1 MHPRCRTRCRGA
13 RAAAGGME
21 PASSAQRRAARL
33 EARAARAQHSES
45 RDKLGSGYRIS
56 PYRVECPTTIEPHP
70 LFSFQ
75 GREPCPICL
84 DDLCL
89 APAVA
94 LPCSGKHAFHV
105 KCLKEV
111 VTRNPNPTCPTCR
124 SPFIPTLLY
133 ATDGAARKGWQLA
146 SPSKQAVPTWVPAS
160 PADPESSGVEE
171 RLAAEY
177 RAARS
182 ESPPLENEAPLLR
195 ALADADRFGGRVVG
209 EEVEA
214 AARENMSVC
223 AGSFLV

>member
-1 MHPRCRTRCRGA
+1 MV
-13 RAAAGGME
+13 
-21 PASSAQRRAARL
+21 PASNAQRLAARL
-33 EARAARAQHSES
+33 DARAARM
-45 RDKLGSGYRIS
+45 G
-56 PYRVECPTTIEPHP
+56 YRVECPTTIEPHP

-89 APAVA
+89 ALAVA

-146 SPSKQAVPTWVPAS
+146 SPSKQAVPTWVPLSPRDAS
-160 PADPESSGVEE
+160 PESGVE

-177 RAARS
+177 RAARP
-182 ESPPLENEAPLLR
+182 ESPPLGEAEAPLLR

>member
-1 MHPRCRTRCRGA
+1 MV
-13 RAAAGGME
+13 
-21 PASSAQRRAARL
+21 PASSAQRSAARL
-33 EARAARAQHSES
+33 EAREARAEQWDSM
-45 RDKLGSGYRIS
+45 GSGY
-56 PYRVECPTTIEPHP
+56 YKVECPTTIEPHP

-84 DDLCL
+84 DDLSL

-94 LPCSGKHAFHV
+94 LPCSARHAFHV
-105 KCLKEV
+105 RCLKEV
-111 VTRNPNPTCPTCR
+111 VTRAPNPTCPNCR
-124 SPFIPTLLY
+124 SPFVPTLLY
-133 ATDGAARKGWQLA
+133 ATDGAARRGWHLA

-160 PADPESSGVEE
+160 RDASPESDVD

-177 RAARS
+177 RAARP
-182 ESPPLENEAPLLR
+182 ESPPLDPLDLAASPLLR

>member
-1 MHPRCRTRCRGA
+1 
-13 RAAAGGME
+13 ME

-84 DDLCL
+84 DDLSL

-94 LPCSGKHAFHV
+94 LPCSARHAFHV

-111 VTRNPNPTCPTCR
+111 VTRSPDPTCPNCR

-146 SPSKQAVPTWVPAS
+146 SPSKQAVPTWVPVSSRDAS
-160 PADPESSGVEE
+160 PESGVE

-177 RAARS
+177 RAARP
-182 ESPPLENEAPLLR
+182 ESPPLDPLDFAASPLLR

>member
-1 MHPRCRTRCRGA
+1 MV
-13 RAAAGGME
+13 
-21 PASSAQRRAARL
+21 PASSAQRSAARL
-33 EARAARAQHSES
+33 EAREARAEQWDSM
-45 RDKLGSGYRIS
+45 GSGY
-56 PYRVECPTTIEPHP
+56 YKVECPTTIEPHP
-70 LFSFQ
+70 IFSFQ

-84 DDLCL
+84 DDLAL

-105 KCLKEV
+105 RCLKEV
-111 VTRNPNPTCPTCR
+111 VLRNPNPTCPTCR
-124 SPFIPTLLY
+124 AEFIPTLLY
-133 ATDGAARKGWQLA
+133 ATDNAARRGWQLA

-160 PADPESSGVEE
+160 RDASPESDEE

-177 RAARS
+177 RAARP

-214 AARENMSVC
+214 AARENISVC

>member
-1 MHPRCRTRCRGA
+1 MV
-13 RAAAGGME
+13 
-21 PASSAQRRAARL
+21 PASSAQRSAARL
-33 EARAARAQHSES
+33 EAREARAEQWDSM
-45 RDKLGSGYRIS
+45 GSGY
-56 PYRVECPTTIEPHP
+56 YKVECPTTIEPHP

-84 DDLCL
+84 DDLSL

-94 LPCSGKHAFHV
+94 LPCSARHAFHV

-111 VTRNPNPTCPTCR
+111 VTRAPNPTCPNCR
-124 SPFIPTLLY
+124 SPFVPTLLY

>member
-1 MHPRCRTRCRGA
+1 MV
-13 RAAAGGME
+13 
-21 PASSAQRRAARL
+21 PASTAQRRAAVL
-33 EARAARAQHSES
+33 EARAARM
-45 RDKLGSGYRIS
+45 G
-56 PYRVECPTTIEPHP
+56 YRVECPTTIEPHP
-70 LFSFQ
+70 IFSLQ

-84 DDLCL
+84 DDLAL

-111 VTRNPNPTCPTCR
+111 VMRNPNPTCPTCR
-124 SPFIPTLLY
+124 AEFIPTLLY
-133 ATDGAARKGWQLA
+133 ATDNAARRGWQLA
-146 SPSKQAVPTWVPAS
+146 SPSKQAVPTWVPLTPRDAS
-160 PADPESSGVEE
+160 PESGVE

-177 RAARS
+177 RAARP
-182 ESPPLENEAPLLR
+182 ESPPLGPLDFAASPLLR

-214 AARENMSVC
+214 AARENISVC

>member
-1 MHPRCRTRCRGA
+1 
-13 RAAAGGME
+13 ME
-21 PASSAQRRAARL
+21 PASSAQRRTARL
-33 EARAARAQHSES
+33 DARAARAEQWGS
-45 RDKLGSGYRIS
+45 LASGY
-56 PYRVECPTTIEPHP
+56 YKVECPTTIEPHP

-94 LPCSGKHAFHV
+94 LPCSARHAFHV

-111 VTRNPNPTCPTCR
+111 VTRVPNPTCPNCR
-124 SPFIPTLLY
+124 SPFVPTLLY

-160 PADPESSGVEE
+160 PRDASPESGVE

-177 RAARS
+177 RAARP

-195 ALADADRFGGRVVG
+195 ALAEADRFGGRVVG
-209 EEVEA
+209 EEFEA

>member
-1 MHPRCRTRCRGA
+1 MV
-13 RAAAGGME
+13 
-21 PASSAQRRAARL
+21 PASSAQRSAARL
-33 EARAARAQHSES
+33 EAREARAEQWDSM
-45 RDKLGSGYRIS
+45 GSGY
-56 PYRVECPTTIEPHP
+56 YKVECPTTIEPHP

-146 SPSKQAVPTWVPAS
+146 SPSKQAVPTWVPLSPREAS
-160 PADPESSGVEE
+160 PESGVE

-177 RAARS
+177 RAARP

>member
-1 MHPRCRTRCRGA
+1 M
-13 RAAAGGME
+13 
-21 PASSAQRRAARL
+21 PASRAQRREARL
-33 EARAARAQHSES
+33 EARAARAEQWGS
-45 RDKLGSGYRIS
+45 LGSGY
-56 PYRVECPTTIEPHP
+56 YKVECPTTIEPHP

-84 DDLCL
+84 DDLSL

-105 KCLKEV
+105 RCLKEV
-111 VTRNPNPTCPTCR
+111 VLRNPNPTCPTCR
-124 SPFIPTLLY
+124 SPFVPTLLY

-160 PADPESSGVEE
+160 RDASPESGVE

-177 RAARS
+177 RAARP
-182 ESPPLENEAPLLR
+182 ESPPLGPLDLAASPLLR

>member
-1 MHPRCRTRCRGA
+1 
-13 RAAAGGME
+13 ME
-21 PASSAQRRAARL
+21 PASSAQRLAARL
-33 EARAARAQHSES
+33 DARAARM
-45 RDKLGSGYRIS
+45 G
-56 PYRVECPTTIEPHP
+56 YRVECPTTIEPHP
-70 LFSFQ
+70 LFSLQ

-84 DDLCL
+84 DDLSL

-111 VTRNPNPTCPTCR
+111 VTRAPNPTCPNCR

-146 SPSKQAVPTWVPAS
+146 SPSKQAVPTWVPAT
-160 PADPESSGVEE
+160 PADPETSGVD

-177 RAARS
+177 RAARP
-182 ESPPLENEAPLLR
+182 ESPPLDALDLAASPLLR

-214 AARENMSVC
+214 ATRENMSVC

>member
-1 MHPRCRTRCRGA
+1 
-13 RAAAGGME
+13 ME
-21 PASSAQRRAARL
+21 PASSAQRRTARL
-33 EARAARAQHSES
+33 DARAARAEQ
-45 RDKLGSGYRIS
+45 RGGLGSGYRVA

-70 LFSFQ
+70 LFSLQ

-84 DDLCL
+84 DDLSL

-111 VTRNPNPTCPTCR
+111 VTRSPDPTCPNCR
-124 SPFIPTLLY
+124 SPFVPTLLY
-133 ATDGAARKGWQLA
+133 ATDGAARHGWQLA
-146 SPSKQAVPTWVPAS
+146 SPSKQAVPTWVPA
-160 PADPESSGVEE
+160 PTGNPESGVEE

-177 RAARS
+177 RAARP
-182 ESPPLENEAPLLR
+182 ESPPLDPLDLAASPLLR

>member
-1 MHPRCRTRCRGA
+1 MV
-13 RAAAGGME
+13 
-21 PASSAQRRAARL
+21 PASTAQRRAAVL
-33 EARAARAQHSES
+33 EARAARM
-45 RDKLGSGYRIS
+45 G
-56 PYRVECPTTIEPHP
+56 YRVECPTTIEPHP
-70 LFSFQ
+70 IFSLQ

-84 DDLCL
+84 DDLAL

-94 LPCSGKHAFHV
+94 LPCGGGKHAFHV

-111 VTRNPNPTCPTCR
+111 VVRNPNPTCPTCR
-124 SPFIPTLLY
+124 SPFIPSLLY

-146 SPSKQAVPTWVPAS
+146 SPSKQAVPTWVPVSSRDAS
-160 PADPESSGVEE
+160 PESGVE

-177 RAARS
+177 RAARP
-182 ESPPLENEAPLLR
+182 ESPPLGEAEAPLLR

-209 EEVEA
+209 EEFEA

>member
-1 MHPRCRTRCRGA
+1 MV
-13 RAAAGGME
+13 
-21 PASSAQRRAARL
+21 PASNAQRLAARL
-33 EARAARAQHSES
+33 DARAARM
-45 RDKLGSGYRIS
+45 G
-56 PYRVECPTTIEPHP
+56 YRVECPTTIEPHP

-94 LPCSGKHAFHV
+94 LPCSARHAFHV

-111 VTRNPNPTCPTCR
+111 VTRAPNPTCPNCR
-124 SPFIPTLLY
+124 SPFVPTLLY

-146 SPSKQAVPTWVPAS
+146 SPSKQAVPTWVPLSPRDAS
-160 PADPESSGVEE
+160 PESGVE

-177 RAARS
+177 RAARP
-182 ESPPLENEAPLLR
+182 ESPPLGEAEAPLLR

>member
-1 MHPRCRTRCRGA
+1 MV
-13 RAAAGGME
+13 
-21 PASSAQRRAARL
+21 PASSAQRRTARL
-33 EARAARAQHSES
+33 DARAARAEQ
-45 RDKLGSGYRIS
+45 RGNLGSGY
-56 PYRVECPTTIEPHP
+56 YKVECPTTIEPHP

-94 LPCSGKHAFHV
+94 LPCSARHAFHV

-111 VTRNPNPTCPTCR
+111 VTRAPNPTCPNCR
-124 SPFIPTLLY
+124 SPFVPTLLY
-133 ATDGAARKGWQLA
+133 ATDNAARRGWQLA
-146 SPSKQAVPTWVPAS
+146 SPSKQAVPTWVPVS

-177 RAARS
+177 RAARP
-182 ESPPLENEAPLLR
+182 ESPPLGDAEAPLLR

>member
-1 MHPRCRTRCRGA
+1 MV
-13 RAAAGGME
+13 
-21 PASSAQRRAARL
+21 PASSAQRSAARL
-33 EARAARAQHSES
+33 EAREARAEQRGSI
-45 RDKLGSGYRIS
+45 GSGYRIA

-89 APAVA
+89 APAVT
-94 LPCSGKHAFHV
+94 LPCSARHAFHV

-111 VTRNPNPTCPTCR
+111 VTRAPNPTCPNCR
-124 SPFIPTLLY
+124 SPFVPTLLY
-133 ATDGAARKGWQLA
+133 ATDGAARRGWQLA
-146 SPSKQAVPTWVPAS
+146 SPSKQAVPTWEPAS
-160 PADPESSGVEE
+160 SDASPDSGVE

-177 RAARS
+177 RAARP

-209 EEVEA
+209 EEFEA

>member
-1 MHPRCRTRCRGA
+1 MV
-13 RAAAGGME
+13 
-21 PASSAQRRAARL
+21 PASSAQRSAARL
-33 EARAARAQHSES
+33 EAREARAEQWDSM
-45 RDKLGSGYRIS
+45 GSGY
-56 PYRVECPTTIEPHP
+56 YKVECPTTIEPHP

-146 SPSKQAVPTWVPAS
+146 SPSKQAVPTWVPLSPRDAS
-160 PADPESSGVEE
+160 PESGVE

-177 RAARS
+177 RAARP

>member
-1 MHPRCRTRCRGA
+1 
-13 RAAAGGME
+13 ME
-21 PASSAQRRAARL
+21 PASSAQRRAAVL
-33 EARAARAQHSES
+33 EARAARAEQSGS
-45 RDKLGSGYRIS
+45 RGSLGSGYGIA

-70 LFSFQ
+70 LFSLQ

-84 DDLCL
+84 DDLAL

-111 VTRNPNPTCPTCR
+111 VMRNPNPTCPTCR
-124 SPFIPTLLY
+124 AEFIPTLLY
-133 ATDGAARKGWQLA
+133 ATDNAARRGWQLA
-146 SPSKQAVPTWVPAS
+146 SPSKQAVPTWVPLSPRDAS
-160 PADPESSGVEE
+160 PESGVE

-177 RAARS
+177 RAARP
-182 ESPPLENEAPLLR
+182 ESPPLGPLDFAASPLLR

>member
-1 MHPRCRTRCRGA
+1 MV
-13 RAAAGGME
+13 
-21 PASSAQRRAARL
+21 PASNAQRLAARL
-33 EARAARAQHSES
+33 DARAARM
-45 RDKLGSGYRIS
+45 G
-56 PYRVECPTTIEPHP
+56 YRVECPTTIEPHP

-84 DDLCL
+84 DDLAL

-105 KCLKEV
+105 RCLKEV

-124 SPFIPTLLY
+124 AEFIPTLLY
-133 ATDGAARKGWQLA
+133 ATDNAARRGWQLA
-146 SPSKQAVPTWVPAS
+146 SPSKQAVPTWEPAS
-160 PADPESSGVEE
+160 RDASAESGVD

-177 RAARS
+177 RAVRP

>member
-1 MHPRCRTRCRGA
+1 MV
-13 RAAAGGME
+13 
-21 PASSAQRRAARL
+21 PASNAQRLAARL
-33 EARAARAQHSES
+33 DARAARM
-45 RDKLGSGYRIS
+45 G
-56 PYRVECPTTIEPHP
+56 YRVECPTTIEPHP

-89 APAVA
+89 ALAVA

-146 SPSKQAVPTWVPAS
+146 SPSKQAVPTWVPVSSRDAS
-160 PADPESSGVEE
+160 PESGVE

-177 RAARS
+177 RAARP
-182 ESPPLENEAPLLR
+182 ESPPLGEAEAPLLR

>member
-1 MHPRCRTRCRGA
+1 
-13 RAAAGGME
+13 ME
-21 PASSAQRRAARL
+21 PASSAQRLAARL
-33 EARAARAQHSES
+33 DARAARM
-45 RDKLGSGYRIS
+45 G
-56 PYRVECPTTIEPHP
+56 YRVECPTTIEPHP

-84 DDLCL
+84 DDLSL

-111 VTRNPNPTCPTCR
+111 VMRNPNPTCPTCR

-133 ATDGAARKGWQLA
+133 ATDGTSRKGWQLA
-146 SPSKQAVPTWVPAS
+146 SPSKQAVPTWVPAT
-160 PADPESSGVEE
+160 PADPETSGVD

-177 RAARS
+177 RAARP
-182 ESPPLENEAPLLR
+182 ESPPLDALDLAASPLLR

>member
-1 MHPRCRTRCRGA
+1 MV
-13 RAAAGGME
+13 
-21 PASSAQRRAARL
+21 PASNAQRLAARL
-33 EARAARAQHSES
+33 DARAARM
-45 RDKLGSGYRIS
+45 G
-56 PYRVECPTTIEPHP
+56 YRVECPTTIEPHP

-111 VTRNPNPTCPTCR
+111 VMRNPNPTCPTCR
-124 SPFIPTLLY
+124 AEFIPTLLY
-133 ATDGAARKGWQLA
+133 ATDNAARRGWQLA
-146 SPSKQAVPTWVPAS
+146 SPSKQAVPTWEPATAS
-160 PADPESSGVEE
+160 PESSGVEE

-177 RAARS
+177 RAARP
-182 ESPPLENEAPLLR
+182 ESPPLGAAEAPLLR

>member
-1 MHPRCRTRCRGA
+1 MV
-13 RAAAGGME
+13 
-21 PASSAQRRAARL
+21 PASSAQRSAARL
-33 EARAARAQHSES
+33 EARAARAEQRGS
-45 RDKLGSGYRIS
+45 LGSGY
-56 PYRVECPTTIEPHP
+56 YKVECPTTIEPHP

-94 LPCSGKHAFHV
+94 LPCSARHAFHV

-111 VTRNPNPTCPTCR
+111 VTRVPNPTCPKCR
-124 SPFIPTLLY
+124 SPFVPTLLY

-146 SPSKQAVPTWVPAS
+146 SPSKQAVPTWVPATR
-160 PADPESSGVEE
+160 ADPESSGVEE

-177 RAARS
+177 RAARP
-182 ESPPLENEAPLLR
+182 ESPPLGEAEAPLLR

>member
-1 MHPRCRTRCRGA
+1 MV
-13 RAAAGGME
+13 
-21 PASSAQRRAARL
+21 PASNAQRLAARL
-33 EARAARAQHSES
+33 DARAARM
-45 RDKLGSGYRIS
+45 G
-56 PYRVECPTTIEPHP
+56 YRVECPTTIEPHP

-146 SPSKQAVPTWVPAS
+146 SPSKQAVPTWVPLSPRDAS
-160 PADPESSGVEE
+160 PESGVE

-177 RAARS
+177 RAARP
-182 ESPPLENEAPLLR
+182 ESPPLGEAEAPLLR

>member
-1 MHPRCRTRCRGA
+1 MV
-13 RAAAGGME
+13 
-21 PASSAQRRAARL
+21 PASSAQRRTARL
-33 EARAARAQHSES
+33 DARAARAEQWGSV
-45 RDKLGSGYRIS
+45 GSGY
-56 PYRVECPTTIEPHP
+56 YKVECPTTIEPHP

-84 DDLCL
+84 DDLSL

-105 KCLKEV
+105 RCLKEV
-111 VTRNPNPTCPTCR
+111 VLRNPKPTCPTCR
-124 SPFIPTLLY
+124 SPFVPTLLY

-146 SPSKQAVPTWVPAS
+146 SPSKQAVPTWVPTT

-177 RAARS
+177 RAARP
-182 ESPPLENEAPLLR
+182 ESPPLDPLDLAASPLLR

-214 AARENMSVC
+214 AARENISVC

>member
-1 MHPRCRTRCRGA
+1 
-13 RAAAGGME
+13 ME
-21 PASSAQRRAARL
+21 PASSAQRRTARL
-33 EARAARAQHSES
+33 DARAARAEQRGS
-45 RDKLGSGYRIS
+45 LGSGSRVA

-84 DDLCL
+84 DDLAL

-111 VTRNPNPTCPTCR
+111 VLRNPNPTCPTCR
-124 SPFIPTLLY
+124 SPFVPTLLY
-133 ATDGAARKGWQLA
+133 ATDGAARRGWHLA
-146 SPSKQAVPTWVPAS
+146 SPSKQAVPTWVPAT
-160 PADPESSGVEE
+160 PADPETSGVD

-177 RAARS
+177 RAARP
-182 ESPPLENEAPLLR
+182 ESPPLGDAEAPLLR
-195 ALADADRFGGRVVG
+195 ALAEADRFGGRVVG
-209 EEVEA
+209 EEFEA

>member
-1 MHPRCRTRCRGA
+1 
-13 RAAAGGME
+13 ME
-21 PASSAQRRAARL
+21 PASSAQRLAARL
-33 EARAARAQHSES
+33 EARAARM
-45 RDKLGSGYRIS
+45 G
-56 PYRVECPTTIEPHP
+56 YRVECPTTIEPHP

-84 DDLCL
+84 DDLAL

-105 KCLKEV
+105 KCLKV
-111 VTRNPNPTCPTCR
+111 VLRNPNPTCPTCR

-146 SPSKQAVPTWVPAS
+146 SPSKQAVPTWVPAT
-160 PADPESSGVEE
+160 PADPETSGVEQ
-171 RLAAEY
+171 LAAEY
-177 RAARS
+177 RAARP
-182 ESPPLENEAPLLR
+182 ESPPLGPLDLAASPLLR

-209 EEVEA
+209 EEFEA
-214 AARENMSVC
+214 ATRENMSVC

>member
-1 MHPRCRTRCRGA
+1 MV
-13 RAAAGGME
+13 
-21 PASSAQRRAARL
+21 PASTAQRRAAVL
-33 EARAARAQHSES
+33 EARAARAEQSGS
-45 RDKLGSGYRIS
+45 RGSLGSGYGIA

-70 LFSFQ
+70 LFSLQ

-84 DDLCL
+84 DDLSL

-111 VTRNPNPTCPTCR
+111 VLRNPNPTCPTCR

-133 ATDGAARKGWQLA
+133 ATDGAARKGWHLA
-146 SPSKQAVPTWVPAS
+146 SPSKQAVPTWVPA
-160 PADPESSGVEE
+160 PADPESTGVE

-177 RAARS
+177 RAARP
-182 ESPPLENEAPLLR
+182 ESPPLGPLDFAASPLLR

-214 AARENMSVC
+214 AARENISVC

>member
-1 MHPRCRTRCRGA
+1 
-13 RAAAGGME
+13 ME
-21 PASSAQRRAARL
+21 PASSAQRRTARL
-33 EARAARAQHSES
+33 DARAARAEQ
-45 RDKLGSGYRIS
+45 RGGLGSGYRVA

-70 LFSFQ
+70 LFSLQ

-84 DDLCL
+84 DDLSL

-111 VTRNPNPTCPTCR
+111 VTRAPNPTCPNCR
-124 SPFIPTLLY
+124 AEFIPTLLY
-133 ATDGAARKGWQLA
+133 ATDNAARRGWQLA
-146 SPSKQAVPTWVPAS
+146 SPSKQAVPTWVPLSPRDAS
-160 PADPESSGVEE
+160 PESGVE

-177 RAARS
+177 RAARP
-182 ESPPLENEAPLLR
+182 ESPPLGPLDFAASPLLR

-214 AARENMSVC
+214 AARENISVC

>member
-1 MHPRCRTRCRGA
+1 
-13 RAAAGGME
+13 ME
-21 PASSAQRRAARL
+21 PASSAQRRTARL
-33 EARAARAQHSES
+33 DARAARAEQRGS
-45 RDKLGSGYRIS
+45 LGSGYRIA

-84 DDLCL
+84 DDLSL

-94 LPCSGKHAFHV
+94 LPCGGGKHAFHV

-111 VTRNPNPTCPTCR
+111 VTRAPNPTCPNCR
-124 SPFIPTLLY
+124 AEFIPTLLY
-133 ATDGAARKGWQLA
+133 ATDNAARRGWHLA
-146 SPSKQAVPTWVPAS
+146 SPSKQAVPTWVPVSPRDAS
-160 PADPESSGVEE
+160 PESDVE

-177 RAARS
+177 RAARP
-182 ESPPLENEAPLLR
+182 ESPPLGPLDLAASPLLR

-209 EEVEA
+209 EEFEA
-214 AARENMSVC
+214 ATRENMSVC

>member
-1 MHPRCRTRCRGA
+1 
-13 RAAAGGME
+13 ME
-21 PASSAQRRAARL
+21 PASSAQRRTARL
-33 EARAARAQHSES
+33 DARAARAEQRGS
-45 RDKLGSGYRIS
+45 RGSSGSGYGIA

-84 DDLCL
+84 DDLSL

-94 LPCSGKHAFHV
+94 LPCSARHAFHV

-111 VTRNPNPTCPTCR
+111 VTRAPNPTCPNCR
-124 SPFIPTLLY
+124 SPFVPTLLY
-133 ATDGAARKGWQLA
+133 ATDGAARRGWRLA
-146 SPSKQAVPTWVPAS
+146 SPSKQAVPTWVPAT
-160 PADPESSGVEE
+160 PAGPESPGVE

-177 RAARS
+177 RAVRP

-214 AARENMSVC
+214 AARENISVC

>member
-1 MHPRCRTRCRGA
+1 MV
-13 RAAAGGME
+13 
-21 PASSAQRRAARL
+21 PASNAQRLAARL
-33 EARAARAQHSES
+33 DARAARM
-45 RDKLGSGYRIS
+45 G
-56 PYRVECPTTIEPHP
+56 YRVECPTTIEPHP

-84 DDLCL
+84 DDLAL

-105 KCLKEV
+105 RCLKEV

-124 SPFIPTLLY
+124 AEFIPTLLY
-133 ATDGAARKGWQLA
+133 ATDNAARRGWQLA

-160 PADPESSGVEE
+160 RDASPESDEE

-177 RAARS
+177 RAARP
-182 ESPPLENEAPLLR
+182 ESPPLGEAEAPLLR